1 MLSVRD
7 KATLGLK
14 QAGRAQGGSFFGAVG
29 SSNEAVFSKS
39 KAERQRGYRSNRF
52 GSTDEEWKVCKM
64 MVEMRSEGYSYGRIA
79 EALNRDGIATKHGN
93 RWNYHTARF
102 VTLRA
107 KEEKD
112 GREG

>member
-1 MLSVRD
+1 MISVRD

-29 SSNEAVFSKS
+29 SSNEAVFSKV
-39 KAERQRGYRSNRF
+39 KAPRQRGYRSNRY
-52 GSTDEEWKVCKM
+52 GATDEEWEVCKM
-64 MVEMRSEGYSYGRIA
+64 MVDMRSNGQSYGRIA
-79 EALNRDGIATKHGN
+79 ESLNRDGITTKQGN
-93 RWNYHTARF
+93 PWNYHTARF

>member
-1 MLSVRD
+1 MRD

-29 SSNEAVFSKS
+29 SSNKSCFSKG
-39 KAERQRGYRSNRF
+39 KAPRQRGYRSNRF
-52 GSTDEEWKVCKM
+52 GSTEEEWEICTS

-79 EALNRDGIATKHGN
+79 DALNREGITTKRGGK
-93 RWNYHTARF
+93 WNYYTARF

-107 KEEKD
+107 KEEID

>member
-1 MLSVRD
+1 VRD
-7 KATLGLK
+7 KDTLGLK

-29 SSNEAVFSKS
+29 SSNGACFSKA
-39 KAERQRGYRSNRF
+39 KAPRQRGYRSNRF
-52 GSTDEEWKVCKM
+52 GSTDEEWEICKS

-79 EALNRDGIATKHGN
+79 DALNREGIETKRGN
-93 RWNYHTARF
+93 PWNYYTARF

-107 KEEKD
+107 KEEMD